1 MIRSARKDKW
11 VPRVIQFC
19 VVFPFIE
26 CFNYAGDGRRVRETQ
41 LGPDCFE
48 RTSFGQACSGPGCPI
63 AARRSVLSERGK
75 LPAPRAAGFGLPAL
89 RTERRRAACTEHAGS
104 GRKRPR
110 VSPYGSTR
118 TSSLAFSIRHRITA
132 LRNKVDDE
140 LAKKLRSELCE
151 MVGRV
156 KPTGDKN
163 NQAAPRR
170 ENKDAKFAKHVL
182 FLRVN

>member
-1 MIRSARKDKW
+1 
-11 VPRVIQFC
+11 
-19 VVFPFIE
+19 
-26 CFNYAGDGRRVRETQ
+26 
-41 LGPDCFE
+41 
-48 RTSFGQACSGPGCPI
+48 
-63 AARRSVLSERGK
+63 
-75 LPAPRAAGFGLPAL
+75 
-89 RTERRRAACTEHAGS
+89 
-104 GRKRPR
+104 
-110 VSPYGSTR
+110 
-118 TSSLAFSIRHRITA
+118 LAFSIRHRITA
-132 LRNKVDDE
+132 LRSKVDDE